1 MTDEQK
7 RREIAYKRQGLEQIK
22 NMVSDEQYQERKEVV
37 DKEIMELDGKSHGRR
52 WGNVRN

>member
-52 WGNVRN
+52 